1 MSQSPFIRVYQRK
14 SKSPWDDHS
23 TVLLLADIDE
33 NDNDPRALQFTRY
46 IYLHRDIK
54 GQHLG
59 ISISKSLL
67 EEHAEFDTQYL
78 MGLEMMMLLLMYKDD
93 ISAFCELFTAEFQQI
108 FGLPPILYFDA
119 AEQFWAEQIIEAEA

>member
-59 ISISKSLL
+59 ISISKSLF
-67 EEHAEFDTQYL
+67 EEHTEFDTQYL
-78 MGLEMMMLLLMYKDD
+78 MGLEMMMLL
-93 ISAFCELFTAEFQQI
+93 
-108 FGLPPILYFDA
+108 
-119 AEQFWAEQIIEAEA
+119 